1 MINIQSRQRKIS
13 IKNLKIEQKL
23 NFLLNELDYSKYDIG
38 LLITTDKTIRAYNK
52 EYRAKDKA
60 TDILSF
66 PYHDLKAG
74 DRIKV
79 EQQEDKNLG
88 DMIISL
94 EYVQKDAKKLSVTF
108 ENRMDVLL
116 VHGICHLLGYDH
128 IEDEDYLVMKEME
141 DKLLDKLNK
150 KFCNYSTIT

>member
-66 PYHDLKAG
+66 
-74 DRIKV
+74 
-79 EQQEDKNLG
+79 
-88 DMIISL
+88 
-94 EYVQKDAKKLSVTF
+94 
-108 ENRMDVLL
+108 
-116 VHGICHLLGYDH
+116 
-128 IEDEDYLVMKEME
+128 
-141 DKLLDKLNK
+141 
-150 KFCNYSTIT
+150 

>member
-23 NFLLNELDYSKYDIG
+23 NFLLNELGYSKYDIG

-66 PYHDLKAG
+66 PYHDLKAV
-74 DRIKV
+74 DKIKV

-108 ENRMDVLL
+108 ENRMDILL

-141 DKLLDKLNK
+141 EKLLDKLNK
-150 KFCNYSTIT
+150 KFS